1 MVTSRSFRIGTLGV
15 LALLSSCSGDE
26 RGLSFELGTS
36 QQASTAGRGGSAGA
50 GGKNA
55 GGTAGNHSGNSGSH
69 NAGASGSTSDGD
81 AGDTGTAG
89 TDSGEGGSAGS
100 SSTGGTQAAG
110 MDGGGSAGMA
120 GSGGSASGSGG
131 MGGSS
136 GTGGSAGDGGS
147 GGAPFESPCGDLNDN
162 RVDDCNETLLQ
173 NSRFDSAVTGW
184 QPEGSLQQAWATA
197 NARPTMGS
205 GSLSL
210 VNASY
215 IAGSPV
221 VAGQGSDQCLVA
233 WGDDTYEL
241 GARMMIKETQ
251 VNVSA
256 AVDLVFY
263 GNDGCQ
269 GTVLGGKTAARTNV
283 VGSWQAARGT
293 VKIPAGTRSVN
304 VRLTISKPLALQAS
318 VEALFDDV
326 LAVKK

>member
-1 MVTSRSFRIGTLGV
+1 M
-15 LALLSSCSGDE
+15 LAALAGCSGDE

-50 GGKNA
+50 GGKNS
-55 GGTAGNHSGNSGSH
+55 GSSGGNHAGSSGAH
-69 NAGASGSTSDGD
+69 NGGASGSKSDGD

-89 TDSGEGGSAGS
+89 TDSAEGGNAGS
-100 SSTGGTQAAG
+100 SPTGGTQGAG
-110 MDGGGSAGMA
+110 TDSGGSAGMA
-120 GSGGSASGSGG
+120 GGGAGGSAAGTGDTGG
-131 MGGSS
+131 TGG

-162 RVDDCNETLLQ
+162 RVDDCSETLLQ

-184 QPEGSLQQAWATA
+184 QPEGSLQQAWATT
-197 NARPTMGS
+197 NARPTTGS

-210 VNASY
+210 VNGSY
-215 IAGSPV
+215 IAGSAV
-221 VAGQGSDQCLVA
+221 VAGQGSDQCLLA

-241 GARMMIKETQ
+241 GARMLIKGTQ
-251 VNVSA
+251 ASVSA

-263 GNDGCQ
+263 GSDGCQ
-269 GTVLGGKTAARTNV
+269 GSVLGGKTAARTDV
-283 VGSWQAARGT
+283 VGSWQAARGI

-304 VRLTISKPLALQAS
+304 VRLTISKPLGLQAS